1 VQKKLSESKSR
12 SFLSS
17 FEESTKLLA
26 NVEQLRNQQAEILAK
41 GKEAN
46 SRLKQLIAIVG
57 SSPGQTS
64 DTSVLQ
70 SERVFR
76 QNLAY
81 YTETSAKLANLLSK
95 LVANHPEVIAEKLK
109 QQKIQSALLS
119 RSRLLLGSP
128 IDIKTLE
135 QLSLNVHNTRTWK
148 SRESVFQELKQVRI
162 ERQRLRNKAEEIDQ
176 QIAQFEAQLAELA
189 QQELKLNS
197 SHDVEIADAFLLPL
211 SLIRQM

>member
-1 VQKKLSESKSR
+1 MQKKLSESKSR

-26 NVEQLRNQQAEILAK
+26 KVEQLRNQQAEILAK

-135 QLSLNVHNTRTWK
+135 QLSLNVHNTTWK
-148 SRESVFQELKQVRI
+148 SRESVFQELKEVRI

-176 QIAQFEAQLAELA
+176 QIAQF
-189 QQELKLNS
+189 
-197 SHDVEIADAFLLPL
+197 
-211 SLIRQM
+211 